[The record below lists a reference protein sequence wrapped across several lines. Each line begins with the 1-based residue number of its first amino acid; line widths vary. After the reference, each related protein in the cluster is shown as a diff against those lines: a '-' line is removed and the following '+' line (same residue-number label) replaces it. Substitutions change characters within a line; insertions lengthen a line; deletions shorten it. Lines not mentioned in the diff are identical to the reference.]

1 MMQWES
7 LAARQRPPRASRMKH
22 VFSNAPIYDSIFR
35 NLSPRTLVRLS
46 RTCHMIHEAVTR
58 FCQRAYNI
66 NRHLSRYF
74 PDPLSFRSLQA
85 RTGLII
91 SGSSALQF
99 LDRSFYPESDL
110 DIYCHPGHVYE
121 VLEWMESFWYR
132 FEPHKYQDASW
143 RSQVSAD
150 WDGTVSRIRV
160 LDPLHYLHEEDR
172 VRSTRYSN
180 IAEVYNFKRF
190 MIIDEELV
198 ALQVQVIETI
208 NNPIDTIMKYH
219 STCVMNIITF
229 DAAYS
234 FYPIATF
241 EDRSALKIPGSR
253 HRPDVLAKYIK
264 RGWRAYS
271 LFRPGDLARP
281 YESPFLPNITRWV
294 GDRHC
299 WTVPLD
305 TSGVELRGALSP
317 SSEQFSWDPSTQ
329 SGWTLLTKPSSLANF
344 KVPEMDANLVAT
356 TIFRYSYMIP
366 SQSLSLAIRGWAC
379 SQAKLYH
386 GLVTRRDWTWC
397 VYQYTI
403 HFNCI
408 YACTKVT

>member
-1 MMQWES
+1 MTLNVPNCGVEHLGDEVVEIDPRELPRALILGRAEPIQNFNVYSNSAVLDDYINITSSKFASSSLMMQWES

-219 STCVMNIITF
+219 SSVFKLLFFYMNFNTLGH
-229 DAAYS
+229 S
-234 FYPIATF
+234 
-241 EDRSALKIPGSR
+241 LR
-253 HRPDVLAKYIK
+253 HEHHYFR
-264 RGWRAYS
+264 RGV
-271 LFRPGDLARP
+271 FI
-281 YESPFLPNITRWV
+281 LPNRNI
-294 GDRHC
+294 
-299 WTVPLD
+299 
-305 TSGVELRGALSP
+305 
-317 SSEQFSWDPSTQ
+317 
-329 SGWTLLTKPSSLANF
+329 
-344 KVPEMDANLVAT
+344 
-356 TIFRYSYMIP
+356 
-366 SQSLSLAIRGWAC
+366 
-379 SQAKLYH
+379 
-386 GLVTRRDWTWC
+386 
-397 VYQYTI
+397 
-403 HFNCI
+403 
-408 YACTKVT
+408 